1 MTLLAHW
8 YLIKIQNMVIRFIL
22 FILFIYLSSPSVF
35 SQDEIKSYLEGANI
49 TAIKDEPGYVWVA
62 TYGQGIYR
70 YSKKDNSWENFS
82 TQEGNLN
89 NDLFFNIAVSK
100 DYIWAGAAE
109 GLYIYNKK
117 KDVWTNKKFAFGGEM
132 GNWIRA
138 LCYDQDQNVLWIGRF
153 KNLTYLDVRRQ
164 RYKDYDKTIKGD
176 SKTNNF
182 TAISLDGDSLVWFGT
197 EGGVHKYYKNRNI
210 NSNYAW
216 DFYTN
221 KDGRFLEEG
230 SFVSISDLLFDNKF
244 VWFGTDEFI
253 TKEQPEFNLGGIYIF
268 DRNRRWFRISK
279 KDGLP
284 ANGIYCLERTA
295 NTVWASVYQF
305 SKDDRA
311 EYGHGVAL
319 INRITG
325 DVKDLDLDMAKI
337 KTSTILS
344 LLFDGTDIWIGTDN
358 GLFRA
363 RIDNPLAHWG
373 GPKIPAKEE
382 KSSGRKKGK
391 R

>member
-1 MTLLAHW
+1 LFL
-8 YLIKIQNMVIRFIL
+8 YLFT
-22 FILFIYLSSPSVF
+22 PSVF
-35 SQDEIKSYLEGANI
+35 TQDEIKSYLEGANV
-49 TAIKDEPGYVWVA
+49 TSIKNEPGFIWVA

-70 YSKKDNSWENFS
+70 YSKKDDNWENFS
-82 TQEGNLN
+82 TREGNLN
-89 NDLFFNIAVSK
+89 NDLFFNLAVSK
-100 DYIWAGAAE
+100 DFVWAGAAE

-117 KDVWTNKKFAFGGEM
+117 KNVWTNKKFALGGEM

-138 LCYDQDQNVLWIGRF
+138 LCYDPGENVLWIGRF
-153 KNLTYLDVRRQ
+153 KNLTRLDVGRQ
-164 RYKDYDKTIKGD
+164 KFADYDKTIKGD

-182 TAISLDGDSLVWFGT
+182 TAIALDGDSLVWFGT

-210 NSNYAW
+210 NGNNSW
-216 DFYTN
+216 DFYNN
-221 KDGRFLEEG
+221 KNGRFLEEG
-230 SFVSISDLLFDNKF
+230 SFVSISDLMFDNKY

-268 DRNRRWFRISK
+268 DRKRRWLRISK

-311 EYGHGVAL
+311 EYGHGIVL

-325 DVKDLDLDMAKI
+325 EVKNLDLEKAKI

-344 LLFDGTDIWIGTDN
+344 MLFDGTDIWIGTDD
-358 GLFRA
+358 GLFRV
-363 RIDNPLAHWG
+363 RIDNPLAHW
-373 GPKIPAKEE
+373 
-382 KSSGRKKGK
+382 SGRKKQVKEEKPTGRK
-391 R
+391 KK